1 MNVIGI
7 AIIIVGALVI
17 AYAYRLVG
25 DAREGVGGSLVTAA
39 GAALGAFAASE
50 WLGSLSTL
58 GPDVDGLYVL
68 PALVGGLI
76 VGAALEAVA
85 RQTTR
90 PEPTQHPAH

>member
-17 AYAYRLVG
+17 AYAYRFVG
-25 DAREGVGGSLVTAA
+25 NAREGVGGSLVTAA

-76 VGAALEAVA
+76 VAIAVETVVRQAA
-85 RQTTR
+85 R
-90 PEPTQHPAH
+90 PAPTQHAAH